1 MKSLNKIDGFYRSLQ
16 GISIVNDDLDK
27 KREQLKEMVHHCND
41 NIQKIDV
48 EKSLLQNN
56 QEIGLL
62 LKGTL
67 STLKES
73 SNKWVSNFKGLLE
86 GEKFRSDLENYFI
99 VIVFGKVKAGKSS
112 LGNFIAEQ
120 RPSGEKVSFFKY
132 DEAGNE
138 QSIQKL
144 EEIDEDRF
152 DTDNLECTVA
162 IQGFKLNAMA
172 WVDTPGLGSMVEENG
187 QLAEKYIN
195 NADYVIYPTSSD
207 SPLQADE
214 VSQLQELFA
223 QNKKLTVCI
232 TKSDDVVRRKDENN
246 QFIKKDGVIAK
257 FIINKSV
264 ENRLMQENYVRKE
277 ISKVNHNQ
285 SLLGDVNSLSVHA
298 AMLGLE
304 EKDDDLFDKS
314 HLPRFYESLTEVVKN
329 KASQLK
335 KEAPYHGL
343 RSFIMHDV
351 LGTTDKALTVHMI
364 KKGIGSLDQKICE
377 IQDKIHTLIE
387 NTDSDIHRE
396 VNDIVEKHYR
406 DINQSNAAQLLQDI
420 HQEIAKI
427 ISDIMEQNIKE
438 LFQDFQRT
446 LNHFTSTVDGNA
458 FRIED
463 RYEEYTYSTKTRNK
477 GIGAALLSVVAGVG
491 AAVLTGGSSVVVSL
505 AAGGIAAGAGG
516 YAGGKLGEMTGDT
529 HRGRVNVGDNK
540 EEIIQA
546 FKAQQ
551 IVSHRDSCKKVYAHI
566 QEAFFQP
573 LQAKIDEINMEVE
586 CFEKNISD
594 FQKGLL

>member
-1 MKSLNKIDGFYRSLQ
+1 MKNLDKIDDFYRSLQ

-27 KREQLKEMVHHCND
+27 KREQLKQMVHHCND

-48 EKSLLQNN
+48 EKSLLHNN

-62 LKGTL
+62 LKDTL

-73 SNKWVSNFKGLLE
+73 SNKWVSNFRSLLE

-112 LGNFIAEQ
+112 LGNFIAEH
-120 RPSGEKVSFFKY
+120 RPSSEKVSFFKY

-144 EEIDEDRF
+144 EEIDDESF

-187 QLAEKYIN
+187 QLAKAYIN
-195 NADYVIYPTSSD
+195 HADYVIYPTSSD

-232 TKSDDVVRRKDENN
+232 TKSDITEKRKDKNN
-246 QFIKKDGVIAK
+246 EYVRKDGRIAR
-257 FIINKSV
+257 FSINKSI
-264 ENRLMQENYVRKE
+264 EDRLMQEKHVRE
-277 ISKVNHNQ
+277 EVSKVNHNQ

-304 EKDDDLFDKS
+304 EKDDDLFDNS
-314 HLPRFYESLTEVVKN
+314 HLPIFYENLTEVVKN

-343 RSFIMHDV
+343 SSFITHDV
-351 LGTTDKALTVHMI
+351 LGTQDKELTVHMI

-377 IQDKIHTLIE
+377 IQDKIHALIE
-387 NTDSDIHRE
+387 NIDSDIHRE

-406 DINQSNAAQLLQDI
+406 DINQSNAVQLFQEI

-427 ISDIMEQNIKE
+427 ISEIIEQNIKE

-446 LNHFTSTVDGNA
+446 LNHFTSTIDGGA
-458 FRIED
+458 FTIED

-477 GIGAALLSVVAGVG
+477 GIGAAVFGVVAGIG
-491 AAVLTGGSSVVVSL
+491 AAVLTGGASVVVSL

-540 EEIIQA
+540 EEMIQK

-551 IVSHRDSCKKVYAHI
+551 VVIHGDSCKKVYTHI
-566 QEAFFQP
+566 QHDFFQP
-573 LQAKIDEINMEVE
+573 LQTKIDEINMEIE